1 LRQSPGYSALEG
13 ALPRLNEAYGRYNRR
28 EYVSPDPLE
37 TLYGFHRT
45 ADLEVAALVVSSI
58 SYGRV
63 ASILGSARK
72 LLTIMGGSPA
82 EFVMTA
88 SPRAL
93 EDAVASF
100 RHRFT
105 SGLEMALLMRGI
117 GRVLR
122 EYGTLEQFMAASM
135 ERAGG
140 PVGGLSRFVAE
151 LREKSALNGKYLL
164 PSPEDGSAC
173 KRLFLFL
180 KWMVR
185 RDEVDPGGW
194 TAVHPRD
201 LVLPMD
207 VHMFRNCSALGL
219 TERRQ
224 PSLKAAVEVTDLFR
238 EFVPEDPVKFDF
250 VITRFGIRKEL
261 NPRLLVE
268 LCRAGGDPEGSP
280 PG

>member
-1 LRQSPGYSALEG
+1 
-13 ALPRLNEAYGRYNRR
+13 
-28 EYVSPDPLE
+28 
-37 TLYGFHRT
+37 
-45 ADLEVAALVVSSI
+45 
-58 SYGRV
+58 
-63 ASILGSARK
+63 
-72 LLTIMGGSPA
+72 
-82 EFVMTA
+82 
-88 SPRAL
+88 
-93 EDAVASF
+93 
-100 RHRFT
+100 
-105 SGLEMALLMRGI
+105 
-117 GRVLR
+117 
-122 EYGTLEQFMAASM
+122 
-135 ERAGG
+135 
-140 PVGGLSRFVAE
+140 
-151 LREKSALNGKYLL
+151 
-164 PSPEDGSAC
+164 
-173 KRLFLFL
+173 
-180 KWMVR
+180 MVR